1 MSKELR
7 EELFGWLRF
16 LGMILLVVIGFSGT
30 AWSGAHIKSWTFLN
44 ITTPA
49 SIPLVTFFWV
59 PFIILALMA
68 VSVRQRLDKNYPA
81 LGIPCLAV
89 SLILTGLIFF
99 ATTTLP
105 NTLMIVLAILAGSTM
120 GLGVVTFAYR
130 DNIMKISS
138 G

>member
-1 MSKELR
+1 MNKGLR

-16 LGMILLVVIGFSGT
+16 LGMISLVVIGFNGT
-30 AWSGAHIKSWTFLN
+30 AWSGVHIKPWMILGIS
-44 ITTPA
+44 TPA
-49 SIPLVTFFWV
+49 SILLAMFFWFSFV
-59 PFIILALMA
+59 IFALM
-68 VSVRQRLDKNYPA
+68 SISLRRQLDKAYPVV
-81 LGIPCLAV
+81 GIPCLAL